1 MIFFWWFLKHYE
13 ILPFAIHLSKYKY
26 FVTIRE
32 NCIGY
37 TYLFSIHSSTQR
49 QAIHFV
55 KAFWIL
61 FLKAF
66 LKGSDISSSSFC
78 HLRSKKAFELSWQ
91 IFENLDFRLSKSD
104 RCAEIWVV
112 KVASNLLLQISLCNF
127 VNYMKLQVGRMYPIQ
142 RYKECIQF
150 DSKICLNWVQKSVS
164 IV

>member
-1 MIFFWWFLKHYE
+1 MNTSVCNSLVKIQILRNNTWKLYRIHICLAYILQLRDKLFILWKHFEY
-13 ILPFAIHLSKYKY
+13 
-26 FVTIRE
+26 
-32 NCIGY
+32 C
-37 TYLFSIHSSTQR
+37 
-49 QAIHFV
+49 
-55 KAFWIL
+55 

-112 KVASNLLLQISLCNF
+112 KVASNLLLQFSLCNIA
-127 VNYMKLQVGRMYPIQ
+127 NYMKLQVGRMYPIQ

-150 DSKICLNWVQKSVS
+150 DSKIRLNWVQKSVS